1 MGILSDIR
9 ALAFGGVSFN
19 PATDIPSLD
28 GKHILVT
35 GGNGGLGK
43 QAIID
48 LIPHGPAVI
57 WLAARGPGRAQ
68 AAADSLTIP
77 AGSPTRV
84 KALEMDLASLDSVR
98 AAAQTVLAESPRLD
112 VLMANA
118 GVMMTPE
125 GVTAEGYELQFGTNH
140 VGHFLLTKLLLP
152 LLEKTAAAAPDAD
165 VRIVILSSIAS
176 RIRPAV
182 GVDYATLKGTA
193 PTLSTYSRY
202 GQSKIANIWM
212 GTELARRYPR
222 ILTVSVHP
230 GSVASNLLTPL
241 SESVNVVS
249 RGALWG
255 YNKLISVSVPKG
267 AKTQLWAATAPREGI
282 VNGEFYVPVGSAGAM
297 DALSRDSA
305 KAKELWEWSD
315 KEVAKWL

>member
-1 MGILSDIR
+1 MGILGDIR
-9 ALAFGGVSFN
+9 ALGFGGVSFT
-19 PATDIPSLD
+19 PATDIPSLE

-57 WLAARGPGRAQ
+57 WLAARGAGRAQ

-84 KALEMDLASLDSVR
+84 KALEMDLTSLDSVR
-98 AAAQTVLAESPRLD
+98 AAAQAVLAESPRLD

-125 GVTAEGYELQFGTNH
+125 GVTAEGYEIQFGTNH

-152 LLEKTAAAAPDAD
+152 LLEKTAAAPTGDA
-165 VRIVILSSIAS
+165 RIVILSSIGY
-176 RIRPAV
+176 RMRPAG
-182 GVDYATLKGTA
+182 GVNYTTVKGTA
-193 PTLSTYSRY
+193 PTINTFARY

-212 GTELARRYPR
+212 GTELARRYPQ

-230 GSVASNLLTPL
+230 GSVASNLTDSL
-241 SESVNVVS
+241 SQTLNPVS
-249 RGALWG
+249 RGMLWG
-255 YNKLISVSVPKG
+255 YNKAIAVSVPKG
-267 AKTQLWAATAPREGI
+267 AKNQLWAATAPREGI
-282 VNGEFYVPVGSAGAM
+282 VNGEFYVPVGSAGVM
-297 DALSRDSA
+297 DELARDGA
-305 KAKELWEWSD
+305 KAKELWEWSE
-315 KEVAKWL
+315 KEAAKWL

>member
-1 MGILSDIR
+1 MGILGDIR
-9 ALAFGGVSFN
+9 ALGFGGVSFT
-19 PATDIPSLD
+19 PATDIPSLE

-57 WLAARGPGRAQ
+57 WLAARGAGRAQ

-84 KALEMDLASLDSVR
+84 RALEMDLTSLDSVR
-98 AAAQTVLAESPRLD
+98 AAAQTVLSESPRLN

-125 GVTAEGYELQFGTNH
+125 GLTAEGYELQFGTNH

-152 LLEKTAAAAPDAD
+152 LLEKTAATPNGDA
-165 VRIVILSSIAS
+165 RIVILSSIAY
-176 RIRPAV
+176 RLRPAA
-182 GVDYATLKGTA
+182 GVDYATVKSTA
-193 PTLSTYSRY
+193 PTISTFARY

-212 GTELARRYPR
+212 GTELARRYPQ

-230 GSVASNLLTPL
+230 GSVASNLLDPL
-241 SESVNVVS
+241 SQSVNVVS
-249 RGALWG
+249 RGVLWG
-255 YNKLISVSVPKG
+255 YNKVIAVSVAKG
-267 AKTQLWAATAPREGI
+267 AKNQLWAATAPREGI
-282 VNGEFYVPVGSAGAM
+282 ASGEFYVPVGSTGAM
-297 DALSRDSA
+297 DELARDGA
-305 KAKELWEWSD
+305 KAKELWEWSET
-315 KEVAKWL
+315 EVAKWL

>member
-1 MGILSDIR
+1 MGILGDIR
-9 ALAFGGVSFN
+9 ALGFGGVSFT
-19 PATDIPSLD
+19 PATDIPSLE
-28 GKHILVT
+28 GRHILVT

-57 WLAARGPGRAQ
+57 WLAARGAGRAQ

-84 KALEMDLASLDSVR
+84 KALEMDLTSLDSVR

-125 GVTAEGYELQFGTNH
+125 GVTAEGYEIQFGTNH

-152 LLEKTAAAAPDAD
+152 LLEKTAAAPNGDA
-165 VRIVILSSIAS
+165 RIVILSSMGY
-176 RIRPAV
+176 RMRPAG
-182 GVDYATLKGTA
+182 GVNYTTVKGTA
-193 PTLSTYSRY
+193 PTINTFARY

-212 GTELARRYPR
+212 GTELARRYPQ

-230 GSVASNLLTPL
+230 GSVASNLTDSL
-241 SESVNVVS
+241 SQTLNPVS
-249 RGALWG
+249 RGMLWG
-255 YNKLISVSVPKG
+255 YNKAIAVSVPKG
-267 AKTQLWAATAPREGI
+267 AKNQLWAATAPREGI
-282 VNGEFYVPVGSAGAM
+282 VNGEFYVPVGSAGVM
-297 DALSRDSA
+297 DELARDGA
-305 KAKELWEWSD
+305 KAKELWEWSE
-315 KEVAKWL
+315 KEAAKWL